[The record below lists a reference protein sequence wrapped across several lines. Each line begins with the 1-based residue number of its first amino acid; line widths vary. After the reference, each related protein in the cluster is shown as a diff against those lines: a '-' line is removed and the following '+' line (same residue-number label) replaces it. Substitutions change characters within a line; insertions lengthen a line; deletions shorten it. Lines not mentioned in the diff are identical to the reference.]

1 MREWDQLSEREQLES
16 IYSDA
21 YKDAYGFRPRGH
33 VFDTVEELQAAIER
47 CSAEIELRIAE
58 EKESMRRAMLEF
70 EARVASVIETGAADR
85 ATALRWIADA
95 DGCADDLEHLCYV
108 NGLPFSYFDKEVS

>member
-1 MREWDQLSEREQLES
+1 MREWDQLSEREQLET

-33 VFDTVEELQAAIER
+33 VFDTVEELRAA
-47 CSAEIELRIAE
+47 IELRIAE

-85 ATALRWIADA
+85 ATALD
-95 DGCADDLEHLCYV
+95 C
-108 NGLPFSYFDKEVS
+108 

>member
-1 MREWDQLSEREQLES
+1 MREWDQLSEREQLET

-33 VFDTVEELQAAIER
+33 VFDTVEELRAAIER

-70 EARVASVIETGAADR
+70 EASVASVIETGAADR

>member
-1 MREWDQLSEREQLES
+1 MAFVRVVMCLTPSKS
-16 IYSDA
+16 
-21 YKDAYGFRPRGH
+21 
-33 VFDTVEELQAAIER
+33 
-47 CSAEIELRIAE
+47 C
-58 EKESMRRAMLEF
+58 AMLEF

>member
-1 MREWDQLSEREQLES
+1 MREWDQLSEREQLET

-33 VFDTVEELQAAIER
+33 VFDTVEELRAA
-47 CSAEIELRIAE
+47 IELRIAE

>member
-1 MREWDQLSEREQLES
+1 MREWDQLSEREQLET

-33 VFDTVEELQAAIER
+33 VFDTVEELRAA
-47 CSAEIELRIAE
+47 IELRIAE

-108 NGLPFSYFDKEVS
+108 NGLPFSYFDKEVA

>member
-1 MREWDQLSEREQLES
+1 MREWDQLSEREQLET

-33 VFDTVEELQAAIER
+33 VFDTVEELRAA
-47 CSAEIELRIAE
+47 IELRIAE

-70 EARVASVIETGAADR
+70 EARVASVIETGASDR